1 MIRDSTSPSVRRL
14 QARRH
19 QGIIRVLT
27 TLWAMVTE
35 PRHMSVIYGGV
46 YTLVALTGI
55 GTLAVPPQTI
65 ASELGPVLSV
75 AWATLFIFGGALG
88 MVTVLP
94 GWWAWERW
102 AILLTLAGIGIYGL
116 VITTLHFTAAGSRLT
131 QMGVLALASSVFVV
145 RWALIRGRTYGPR
158 GR

>member
-1 MIRDSTSPSVRRL
+1 MIRDSTLPTVRRL

-19 QGIIRVLT
+19 QGFARVVT

-35 PRHMSVIYGGV
+35 PRHLSVIYGGV
-46 YTLVALTGI
+46 YTLVTLTGI
-55 GTLAVPPQTI
+55 ATLAVPPQTI
-65 ASELGPVLSV
+65 ATELGPVLAV
-75 AWATLFIFGGALG
+75 AWAILFIVGGVLG

-94 GWWAWERW
+94 GWWAGERW
-102 AILLTLAGIGIYGL
+102 AILLALAGIGIYGF